1 MVISNKHR
9 KFTWLVDMEHN
20 SSDGDDAGDASL
32 SSGGMPGLDCQ
43 SDSGDDT
50 TSSEEKSDYIL

>member
-1 MVISNKHR
+1 
-9 KFTWLVDMEHN
+9 MEVN
-20 SSDGDDAGDASL
+20 STDGDDSGGDSL